1 MEVLLNTLKWSLAV
15 GGAALVLTLLRPL
28 LDRRYSAKW
37 RYGAWLAMAVLLLL
51 APAVSLL
58 PPAAVEP
65 PVVIEAPRV
74 EVSVSRRSG
83 LTLAAPRPAAGPR
96 SPESGGD
103 RPAAFPLERG
113 LAALWLSGAAL
124 FLLYDLAGTW
134 RFTRRAR
141 RWSRPAGAESRR
153 IYEAVRREMGLK
165 KVPPLRVSAAVESP
179 MMAGPLRP
187 VLLLPGEDFGDREL
201 AFVFR
206 HELTHYRRRDLWYKL
221 ILLAA
226 GALHWFNPLIWLLRR
241 EAERDLELTCDDAV
255 VAGADGET
263 RRAYSEAL
271 MASLRPQRGR
281 SVLSTHFYGGKAV
294 MKERFRNILDQ
305 RGRRWGAAVLA
316 AALLVTVGAACAFG
330 VRSAGEALSADEL
343 AQWQTRIDSP
353 EMGPYLSYM
362 YTDPALLPPEEL
374 RGEAPQAVRATV
386 VSGTKDG
393 GRVSLELE
401 GSFPNG
407 LTQGTLI
414 LEDGEPVYF
423 AAPIYVPVEG
433 EARKL
438 MNQTAEDYISWSAD
452 SEFITGT
459 LEFPEKYI
467 TDLRCVE
474 SMTFDGTTYYVW
486 TLQYRMK
493 PNDMGNVLFAGGMSE
508 EDGWMTEQSSMGS
521 PYFIFSVDGSGNFA
535 LEEQDWTTREG
546 LGTEGG
552 FTWEEYVYCRLH
564 LGLENMENGVY
575 GGWPAVETAFLESLQ
590 NGHDTWATDWE
601 DTALTY
607 LSRKYGLTAEGG
619 VTLQQTF
626 EADEKVNS
634 HTQAVLVRA
643 DCGDRKALLL
653 LTEIACPLED
663 ATLYFWQVAGE
674 KWTPDRPEEAR
685 TPAPA
690 DPMPSPTPSSPDTG
704 TIPSPTPQPNTPPP
718 APLPQP
724 DTGTSGS
731 QSSTGVTVIPEAD
744 PSIRTSTGIIGDFDG
759 DGVRDSHLQTAT
771 GVIGDFDGDGAMD
784 PEFLAHYTKVDDPAS
799 GNTYYLPKDP
809 DEGYTPLVIDPGSG
823 LPLVVTGSVP
833 IGVPIAEGEGQPG
846 VRTSTGAMGD
856 FDGDGV
862 RDEEVWIN
870 GVYHRVIFDWE
881 TNDIRFDPPAPE
893 HWETVSTTPPAN

>member
-74 EVSVSRRSG
+74 EVSVSRQSG

-124 FLLYDLAGTW
+124 FLLYYLAGTW

-141 RWSRPAGAESRR
+141 RWSRPAGADSRR

-165 KVPPLRVSAAVESP
+165 KAPPLRVSAAVESP
-179 MMAGPLRP
+179 MVAGPLRP

-201 AFVFR
+201 AFIFR

-226 GALHWFNPLIWLLRR
+226 GAVHWFNPLIWLLRR

-294 MKERFRNILDQ
+294 MKERFRNILGQ

-330 VRSAGEALSADEL
+330 VRSSGETLSADEL
-343 AQWQTRIDSP
+343 ARWQARIDSP

-374 RGEAPQAVRATV
+374 RRDEAVRAAVTG
-386 VSGTKDG
+386 GTRDG
-393 GRVSLELE
+393 DTVSLELE
-401 GSFPNG
+401 GDFPNG
-407 LTQGTLI
+407 LTQGTLN
-414 LEDGEPVYF
+414 LVKDEPVYF
-423 AAPIYVPVEG
+423 AAPLYVVVEG
-433 EARKL
+433 AARRL

-474 SMTFDGTTYYVW
+474 SWEFDGTTYYVW

-508 EDGWMTEQSSMGS
+508 EDGWITEQSSMGS
-521 PYFIFSVDGSGNFA
+521 PYFIVSLDKEGYAAVQ
-535 LEEQDWTTREG
+535 EQDWTTREG

-575 GGWPAVETAFLESLQ
+575 GGWPAVETAFLESLRD
-590 NGHDTWATDWE
+590 GHETWATDWE

-771 GVIGDFDGDGAMD
+771 GIIGDFDGDGAMD
-784 PEFLAHYTKVDDPAS
+784 PDFLAHYTKVDDPVS
-799 GNTYYLPKDP
+799 GNTFYLPKDP
-809 DEGYTPLVIDPGSG
+809 DEGYTPLVIDPPSG

-833 IGVPIAEGEGQPG
+833 IGVPIAEGEGMPG